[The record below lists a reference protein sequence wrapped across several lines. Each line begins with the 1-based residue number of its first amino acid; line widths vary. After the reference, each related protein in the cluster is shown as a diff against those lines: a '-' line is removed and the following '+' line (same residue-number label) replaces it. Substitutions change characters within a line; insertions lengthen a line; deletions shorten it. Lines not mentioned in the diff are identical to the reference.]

1 MKYTDRRVSVPL
13 CARSTTPGL
22 VNKTGTWKFAEP
34 HFVDLTSPCNQQCP
48 AGEDITGYMYLVG
61 QGKFEE
67 AWNLIMEENPFPA
80 IMGRVCFHTCEEQC
94 NRNDHDEAI
103 AIHVVERFI
112 GDYGLSKGLTVAPPE
127 DEKDKK
133 VAIVGA
139 GPGGLSAAYQLR
151 RMGYAV
157 TIFDSN
163 EKPGGMMRYGIPS
176 YRLPKEILDAEIDRL
191 SAMGVGFTMGIT
203 AGKDI
208 SWDSLA
214 SEHDALF
221 VAIGAWEEASLGIGG
236 VDKGGVF
243 NALAFLRE
251 INLGNTPEAGSK
263 VVVIGGGNSAI
274 DCARASRRLGA
285 EVTIAYRRTEVE
297 MPAHPEEVELA
308 KEEGVQFLF
317 LTAPKEIIGQR
328 HIAGLTAE
336 KMTLGE
342 EDSSGRRRPVPTGEV
357 FEIQC
362 DGMIMAIG
370 EGTKVEDLPSLISH
384 KGGVVETDNMG
395 HTAAP
400 KFFAGGDIIDIPH
413 TVTHAIGSGKRAA
426 VAIDRFLEG
435 EQCDEGSL
443 DRFRWGEKG
452 NVSLGRIKGTMLF
465 PRRNPGSEVIGFKDM
480 NTFYF
485 DHRSRIRPQGIPLE
499 ERLQGFQEVIAS
511 PSKEEAVAEAQRC
524 FICGSCTECG
534 NCYIFCPE
542 CAIKSDP
549 DGYGYIADMDY
560 CKGCGICVYECPR
573 GAMRMEVM
581 E

>member
-13 CARSTTPGL
+13 CAISTTPGL
-22 VNKTGTWKFAEP
+22 VNKTGSWKFAEP

-48 AGEDITGYMYLVG
+48 AGEDIAGYMYLVG

-67 AWNLIMEENPFPA
+67 AWRLIMEENPFPA

-94 NRNDHDEAI
+94 NRKDHDEAI

-112 GDYGLSKGLTVAPPE
+112 GDYGLSKGLTIAPPK

-151 RMGYAV
+151 RMGYTV

-163 EKPGGMMRYGIPS
+163 GKPGGMMRYGIPS
-176 YRLPKEILDAEIDRL
+176 YRLPKEILDSEINRL
-191 SAMGVGFTMGIT
+191 HHMGIGFTMGVKV
-203 AGKDI
+203 GKDI

-214 SEHDALF
+214 SEHDAIF
-221 VAIGAWEEASLGIGG
+221 VAIGAWEEAGLGIGG
-236 VDKGGVF
+236 LDKEGVF
-243 NALAFLRE
+243 NALEFLRE
-251 INLGNTPEAGSK
+251 INLGKAPEIGTK

-285 EVTIAYRRTEVE
+285 EVTIAYRRTGME

-317 LTAPKEIIGQR
+317 LTTPKEITGQR
-328 HIAGLTAE
+328 HIAGLNLE

-342 EDSSGRRRPVPTGEV
+342 EDSSGRRRPVPTGEC

-370 EGTKVEDLPSLISH
+370 EGTKVDDLPPLISH

-395 HTAAP
+395 HTTAP
-400 KFFAGGDIIDIPH
+400 KFFAGGDIMDIPH
-413 TVTHAIGSGKRAA
+413 TVTHAIGSGKRASI
-426 VAIDRFLEG
+426 AIDRFLER
-435 EQCDEGSL
+435 EECDEGSL
-443 DRFRWGEKG
+443 EQFRWGERG
-452 NVSLGRIKGTMLF
+452 NVSFGRINSTMLF
-465 PRRNPGSEVIGFKDM
+465 PRKNPGSEVIALKDM

-485 DHRSRIRPQGIPLE
+485 DHRSRMKPQRIPLE
-499 ERLQGFQEVIAS
+499 KRLKGFQEVIAS
-511 PSKEEAVAEAQRC
+511 SSRDEAVTEAQRC

-549 DGYGYIADMDY
+549 GGYGYIADMDY

-573 GAMRMEVM
+573 GAMTMEVM